1 MIVGNARHIRNVPGR
16 KTDVKDAEWIADLV
30 RHGLIAKSFVPPRP
44 LREMRELLRYRRK
57 LTESQFSVVLVDDQS
72 TDGTTATASAAANA
86 VIAHDRLRIVSGT
99 NPPSGWTGKT
109 WAMRQGLAAIEA
121 RDDSPKFVLFSD
133 ADIRYAPHV
142 LSRLVA
148 IARARGSVLTS
159 LMVKL
164 KCESAAERWL
174 APAFIFFFQMLYPFL
189 WVNDPGRR
197 TAAAA
202 GGCMLV
208 RTRGPPRTRWARGAR
223 LVPDR

>member
-1 MIVGNARHIRNVPGR
+1 MIAHSVG
-16 KTDVKDAEWIADLV
+16 
-30 RHGLIAKSFVPPRP
+30 S
-44 LREMRELLRYRRK
+44 LLRQDYRG
-57 LTESQFSVVLVDDQS
+57 QFSVVLVDDQS

-174 APAFIFFFQMLYPFL
+174 ALHL
-189 WVNDPGRR
+189 
-197 TAAAA
+197 
-202 GGCMLV
+202 L
-208 RTRGPPRTRWARGAR
+208 
-223 LVPDR
+223 LPDALSLPVGE